1 MQVNPSPTK
10 TVLNQL
16 DHANIPV
23 SIVNPQKYI
32 KPPISSNAKRTQS
45 KTIKA
50 ALKLANKT
58 SVVKKTQTSAN
69 PMLRYSSVPI
79 TSSVSHSEYDL
90 KYNTTR
96 LEIEKSTSFLIFMSY
111 VSITFHYTMVHFGH
125 IFCL

>member
-1 MQVNPSPTK
+1 M
-10 TVLNQL
+10 
-16 DHANIPV
+16 
-23 SIVNPQKYI
+23 VNPQKYM
-32 KPPISSNAKRTQS
+32 KPPMSSNAKRTQS

-90 KYNTTR
+90 KHNTTR
-96 LEIEKSTSFLIFMSY
+96 LEIGKNTRSNLKMHDCELSNFDVLCFNDFK
-111 VSITFHYTMVHFGH
+111 V
-125 IFCL
+125 

>member
-1 MQVNPSPTK
+1 M
-10 TVLNQL
+10 LNKIG
-16 DHANIPV
+16 HTNIPV
-23 SIVNPQKYI
+23 SMVNPQKYM

-58 SVVKKTQTSAN
+58 SVVRKTQTSAN

-96 LEIEKSTSFLIFMSY
+96 LEIEKNTRSNSKMHEHKLSNFDALCFNNFRI
-111 VSITFHYTMVHFGH
+111 
-125 IFCL
+125 

>member
-1 MQVNPSPTK
+1 MHHC
-10 TVLNQL
+10 TVLNKL
-16 DHANIPV
+16 GHTNIPV
-23 SIVNPQKYI
+23 SMVNPQKYM

-58 SVVKKTQTSAN
+58 SVVRKTQTSAN

-96 LEIEKSTSFLIFMSY
+96 LEIEKKHKLSNFDVLCFNN
-111 VSITFHYTMVHFGH
+111 F
-125 IFCL
+125 

>member
-16 DHANIPV
+16 GHANIPV

-90 KYNTTR
+90 EYNTTR
-96 LEIEKSTSFLIFMSY
+96 LEIEKKHKIEFNAA
-111 VSITFHYTMVHFGH
+111 
-125 IFCL
+125 

>member
-1 MQVNPSPTK
+1 M
-10 TVLNQL
+10 
-16 DHANIPV
+16 
-23 SIVNPQKYI
+23 VNPQKYM
-32 KPPISSNAKRTQS
+32 KPPMSSNAKRTQS

-90 KYNTTR
+90 KYNMYNKIR
-96 LEIEKSTSFLIFMSY
+96 NRKKAQDRIQRCMNTSFLILMSY
-111 VSITFHYTMVHFGH
+111 VSITFEFK
-125 IFCL
+125 IQLP

>member
-1 MQVNPSPTK
+1 M
-10 TVLNQL
+10 
-16 DHANIPV
+16 
-23 SIVNPQKYI
+23 

-58 SVVKKTQTSAN
+58 SVVRKTQTSAN

-96 LEIEKSTSFLIFMSY
+96 LEIEKNTRCMNTSFLILMPY
-111 VSITFHYTMVHFGH
+111 VSITLEFK
-125 IFCL
+125 IQLP